1 MKYRVWINGESCA
14 FGYTG
19 GDVLEIEDV
28 YFIDCDWDTERLI
41 LDAMR
46 NLERY
51 GHKAEIHGRVKV
63 ERVSRRYAFETCL
76 LDGAD

>member
-14 FGYTG
+14 FGDTG

-28 YFIDCDWDTERLI
+28 YFIDCDRDTERLI

-46 NLERY
+46 SSFSFSRCMNAR
-51 GHKAEIHGRVKV
+51 GR
-63 ERVSRRYAFETCL
+63 SPHAQ
-76 LDGAD
+76 